1 MINLSILAGFGII
14 LVLGVVG
21 SDILKKIN
29 FPQILGFM
37 LVGVML
43 NIFFTLTDHT
53 LAITDFLDLVVALT
67 LGFIGFNL
75 GSEIDWKTIRTMS
88 LKILVILLSEAL
100 LTFILVT
107 IVIYVILG
115 FTQFEIALIFGALA
129 SATAPA
135 GTAAVFWENKA
146 KGALTTTTM
155 FILALD
161 DIVAILLTDLALDYS
176 TLVYE
181 GLIINLP
188 GLFLPILYDIS
199 VSIGLGIAAGLIAT
213 YFLNREDDHSEYVDF
228 VLGAILV
235 CIGCAAI
242 LGISYILPTMVFGV
256 VISSITIKPDIDAP
270 TKRIIEEVSE
280 HIGPRLIKILY
291 AKRKEIIEEQP
302 HQIFAE
308 VYRLASPIIAMF
320 FVLIGLSL
328 DLSAI
333 SQIGLIGI
341 LYMLT
346 RTIAKYIGASLGAY
360 IGRAEKVVQRYLGP
374 CLLSQAG
381 VALGLAVIISEHLTK
396 FGAEI
401 VILNSKLS
409 AGLFI
414 LNTIT
419 ATTIIFQIFGPLAIK
434 WAIDCSGEANINK

>member
-1 MINLSILAGFGII
+1 MIDLSILAGFGII

-21 SDILKKIN
+21 SDILKKIH

-37 LVGVML
+37 LVGVIL

-53 LAITDFLDLVVALT
+53 IVITDFLDIVVALT

-88 LKILVILLSEAL
+88 LRILVILLSEAL

-107 IVIYVILG
+107 IVIYIILG
-115 FTQFEIALIFGALA
+115 FTQFHIALIFGSLA

-181 GLIINLP
+181 GLIIDLP
-188 GLFLPILYDIS
+188 RLFLPILYDIS
-199 VSIGLGIAAGLIAT
+199 LSIGLGVVAGLIAT

-256 VISSITIKPDIDAP
+256 VISSITVKPDIDAP

-280 HIGPRLIKILY
+280 HIGPRLIRVLY
-291 AKRKEIIEEQP
+291 DKRKEIMEEQP
-302 HQIFAE
+302 HQIFDE

-333 SQIGLIGI
+333 GQIGLIGI

-360 IGRAEKVVQRYLGP
+360 ISRAEIVVQRYLGP

-381 VALGLAVIISEHLTK
+381 VALGLAVIISEHLAK

-409 AGLFI
+409 ADLFI

-434 WAIDCSGEANINK
+434 WAIDCSGEANIDK